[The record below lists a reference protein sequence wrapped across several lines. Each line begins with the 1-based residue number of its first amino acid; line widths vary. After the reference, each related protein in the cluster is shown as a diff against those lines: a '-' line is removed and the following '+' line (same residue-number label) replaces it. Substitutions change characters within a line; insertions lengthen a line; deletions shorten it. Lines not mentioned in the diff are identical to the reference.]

1 MSQFTPQT
9 VPIPRHFVSLRV
21 VRPSL
26 LDLRFTGDPWIVR
39 REDGSCAIC
48 LGDTPLAGI
57 RAVQLDLPSLN
68 SVIDRMRHP
77 RHRHRKVRG

>member
-1 MSQFTPQT
+1 MSHFSPQP
-9 VPIPRHFVSLRV
+9 VLIPRRFATLRV

-26 LDLRFTGDPWIVR
+26 LDLRFTGDPWIVP

-57 RAVQLDLPSLN
+57 LAVQLDLPSLN
-68 SVIDRMRHP
+68 NVIDRMRHP
-77 RHRHRKVRG
+77 RHRHRTVRA